1 MKINYRCLVSF
12 LCLACLSFSTSL
24 MARAQLEYVNVEA
37 KGVGNSPQEAV
48 NAAVV
53 EAVGRVNG
61 KSVAATNAINKIT
74 KTASDGK
81 NKSFQSSTAM
91 QRQYN
96 EATNG
101 VVDSYRVLSETQN
114 ERGQYVVM
122 VDARIAKLKLSASA
136 SRLKIAV
143 IPFTGSEDFARNFS
157 NALVGKLVGSR
168 RFTVLDRQNMAEIAG
183 ERAVA
188 ATNALTP
195 VSELARLGSTLTADY
210 IVVGQVEDV
219 KSQIREV
226 YFPTIKKTFKIPE
239 GKATVNFKII
249 DIATSQVKFA
259 DNAILGFDQAS
270 FEKVMGTGMRP
281 SADIAMAEIA
291 SSKIGNQI
299 LDAIYPIMV
308 VAVNRGVFTLNQGG
322 DLVEAG
328 AVYGVYE
335 RGPKV
340 YDPYTKESLGRA
352 ESKVGELKVE
362 RVTPKMSTA
371 SLLKGDLSAF
381 NDFKTGKFVCRL
393 EKSAPSRA
401 AQQERKVKEKIKKKQ
416 SEYDDDW

>member
-1 MKINYRCLVSF
+1 MKLNYRYLVGF
-12 LCLACLSFSTSL
+12 LCVISLSFSASL
-24 MARAQLEYVNVEA
+24 FARAQLEFVNVET
-37 KGVGNSPQEAV
+37 KGVGNSLQEAI
-48 NAAVV
+48 NAAVA

-61 KSVAATNAINKIT
+61 KSVAAANAIKKIT
-74 KTASDGK
+74 QSSSDGK
-81 NKSFQSSTAM
+81 SKSFKSSTDM
-91 QRQYN
+91 QRQFS

-101 VVDSYRVLSETQN
+101 VVDSYSVLSETKN
-114 ERGQYVVM
+114 DRGQYVVT

-143 IPFTGSEDFARNFS
+143 IPFSGSDVFARNFS

-168 RFTVLDRQNMAEIAG
+168 RFTVLDRQNMADIAG
-183 ERAVA
+183 ERSVA

-195 VSELARLGSTLTADY
+195 VSELARLGSTLAADY
-210 IVVGQVEDV
+210 IIVGQVEDID
-219 KSQIREV
+219 SQVREV

-239 GKATVNFKII
+239 GKATINFKII

-259 DNAILGFDQAS
+259 DNSILGFDRDS
-270 FEKVMGTGMRP
+270 FDKAMGSGMRP

-291 SSKIGNQI
+291 SSKIGTQI
-299 LDAIYPIMV
+299 LDAIYPIMIISL
-308 VAVNRGVFTLNQGG
+308 NRGVFTLNQGG

-328 AVYGVYE
+328 ATYGVYE

-362 RVTPKMSTA
+362 RVTPKMSSA
-371 SLLKGDLSAF
+371 SLAKGDLSLF
-381 NDFKTGKFVCRL
+381 KDFKMGRFVCRL
-393 EKSAPSRA
+393 ESPAPSRA
-401 AQQERKVKEKIKKKQ
+401 QQNERQVREKIKNKK

>member
-1 MKINYRCLVSF
+1 MKMHCRYLVALFCVICS
-12 LCLACLSFSTSL
+12 SFSASL
-24 MARAQLEYVNVEA
+24 MARAQLEYINVET
-37 KGVGNSPQEAV
+37 KGVGSSLQEAV
-48 NAAVV
+48 NMAVV

-74 KTASDGK
+74 KTARDGK
-81 NKSFQSSTAM
+81 NKSSKSSTDIR
-91 QRQYN
+91 RQFS

-101 VVDSYRVLSETQN
+101 VVDSYSVLSETRN
-114 ERGQYVVM
+114 ERGQYVVT

-143 IPFTGSEDFARNFS
+143 IPFAGSEDFARNFS

-168 RFTVLDRQNMAEIAG
+168 RFTVLDRQNMADIAG

-188 ATNALTP
+188 ETNALTP

-210 IVVGQVEDV
+210 IVVGQVEDIQ
-219 KSQIREV
+219 SQIREA

-259 DNAILGFDQAS
+259 DNAILGFDRES
-270 FEKVMGTGMRP
+270 FEKVMGAGMRP
-281 SADIAMAEIA
+281 NADIAMAEIA
-291 SSKIGNQI
+291 SSKIGTQI
-299 LDAIYPIMV
+299 LDAIYPIIV

-322 DLVEAG
+322 DLIEAG
-328 AVYGVYE
+328 AIYGVYE

-352 ESKVGELKVE
+352 ESRIGELKIE
-362 RVTPKMSTA
+362 RVTAKMSTA
-371 SLLKGDLSAF
+371 SLLKGDPSKF
-381 NDFKTGKFVCRL
+381 NEFKTGKFLCRL
-393 EKSAPSRA
+393 EKSASSRA
-401 AQQERKVKEKIKKKQ
+401 QQNEKKVREKIKKKKA
-416 SEYDDDW
+416 EYDDDW